1 MIKIY
6 EKLFIRFP
14 HDFDDDPIY
23 GQKYLVNAESA
34 VMNVLMFF
42 RPEIPLSR
50 KKVQSLL
57 PLLKLSFISSII
69 LPTHRP

>member
-14 HDFDDDPIY
+14 HDDDDPIY
-23 GQKYLVNAESA
+23 GQKYLVNAKSA
-34 VMNVLMFF
+34 VMNVSMFF